1 MVTTTHWGAEEKV
14 EQFPK
19 PKGAHKPNY
28 WGSEV
33 RQNYTKKKQIV
44 NFYTLSN
51 LVPGLKNLGINFV
64 GKRVKL
70 LLSKVLCK

>member
-33 RQNYTKKKQIV
+33 RQNYTKNPDFQILYFV
-44 NFYTLSN
+44 TFG
-51 LVPGLKNLGINFV
+51 PWAQKPKN
-64 GKRVKL
+64 KL
-70 LLSKVLCK
+70 CRQKG